1 MYQSWLKLLFMH
13 WEISPELLRPHLPDE
28 LEIDLF
34 NGSAWIGITPFA
46 LRNLRPAFAP
56 PLPWLSN
63 FHEINLRTYV
73 HYRGVPGIWF
83 FSLDA
88 DRALAVMGAR
98 LAYHLPYRHASM
110 VMRVEH
116 DSVFYSSRRI
126 SPPLAEFSTV
136 WRPGAMLGTAAPETL
151 EYFLTERYC
160 LYTLYGKKLFR
171 ARIFHQPWKLQRA
184 ELGDFSST
192 LLEAHG
198 LQHFDRNPL
207 LHYSEAQ
214 HVAVWMVEAVE
225 T

>member
-1 MYQSWLKLLFMH
+1 MVLFLKQYIYM
-13 WEISPELLRPHLPDE
+13 
-28 LEIDLF
+28 
-34 NGSAWIGITPFA
+34 NK
-46 LRNLRPAFAP
+46 
-56 PLPWLSN
+56 
-63 FHEINLRTYV
+63 
-73 HYRGVPGIWF
+73 
-83 FSLDA
+83 
-88 DRALAVMGAR
+88 
-98 LAYHLPYRHASM
+98 
-110 VMRVEH
+110 
-116 DSVFYSSRRI
+116 SRRI
-126 SPPLAEFSTV
+126 SPPLAEFSAA
-136 WRPGAMLGTAAPETL
+136 WRPGVMLGTAAPETL
-151 EYFLTERYC
+151 EFFLTERYC